1 MSNPYGSPDA
11 AGSEPTQPIWGAGDP
26 RAANPVGEEP
36 AGAAGPGPAASQA
49 ASFGRQLRNDRR
61 KAPRWTLGLV
71 AAALLAGGGVI
82 AGLSLSGHS
91 TPSTAQSQQAAAL
104 DTTLGNA
111 GTPGP
116 LTALGATAMG
126 GAQGTQNGRKAGASA
141 PICAKARHV
150 ARVARR
156 AGLPRLARAVRF
168 AAARCGL
175 AHHPVF
181 AFFLLRGI
189 DGQLTVQTRQGTRTL
204 AYERGV
210 IQSVQAGK
218 SIVVKASD
226 GTIWTWDLVAT
237 TVVRDRQGKVSEST
251 LAAGAPVW
259 VGGPVVRGVKD
270 ARLIVL
276 RPPLPASAF
285 PSSTPGS

>member
-11 AGSEPTQPIWGAGDP
+11 AGNEPTQPIWVPADP
-26 RAANPVGEEP
+26 RPVNPAGEEP
-36 AGAAGPGPAASQA
+36 GGGAGLAPAAGQA
-49 ASFGRQLRNDRR
+49 ASFGQHPRRDRR
-61 KAPRWTLGLV
+61 NALRWTLGLV
-71 AAALLAGGGVI
+71 AAALLAGGGAI
-82 AGLSLSGHS
+82 AGLALTGHS
-91 TPSTAQSQQAAAL
+91 SPSTAQSQQAAAL
-104 DTTLGNA
+104 STTLGNA

-126 GAQGTQNGRKAGASA
+126 GAQGTQNGSKASAAA

-150 ARVARR
+150 ARVAKRS
-156 AGLPRLARAVRF
+156 GLPRLARAVRF

-189 DGQLTVQTRQGTRTL
+189 DGQFTIQTRQGTKTL

-210 IQSVQAGK
+210 VQSVQAGK

-226 GTIWTWDLVAT
+226 GTTWTWDLVST
-237 TVVRDRQGKVSEST
+237 TVVRGRQGKVSEST

-259 VGGPVVRGVKD
+259 VGGPVVQGAKD

>member
-1 MSNPYGSPDA
+1 MSNPYGSPGA
-11 AGSEPTQPIWGAGDP
+11 AGNEPTQPIWGAADP
-26 RAANPVGEEP
+26 RPANPSGEEP
-36 AGAAGPGPAASQA
+36 ARAAGLGFAASRA
-49 ASFGRQLRNDRR
+49 AGFGKLLRRDRR
-61 KAPRWTLGLV
+61 EAVRWTLVLM
-71 AAALLAGGGVI
+71 AAVLLAGGLAI
-82 AGLSLSGHS
+82 AGLSLAGHS
-91 TPSTAQSQQAAAL
+91 SPSTAQSQQAAAL
-104 DTTLGNA
+104 STTLGNA

-116 LTALGATAMG
+116 LTALGATATG
-126 GAQGTQNGRKAGASA
+126 GAQGTRNGPNASA
-141 PICAKARHV
+141 AAPVCAKVRHV

-156 AGLPRLARAVRF
+156 DGLPRVARAIGF

-189 DGQLTVQTRQGTRTL
+189 EGQFTIQTRQGTKTL

-210 IQSVQAGK
+210 VQSVQAGK

-226 GTIWTWDLVAT
+226 GTTWTWDLVAA

-259 VGGPVVRGVKD
+259 VGGPVIQGVKD